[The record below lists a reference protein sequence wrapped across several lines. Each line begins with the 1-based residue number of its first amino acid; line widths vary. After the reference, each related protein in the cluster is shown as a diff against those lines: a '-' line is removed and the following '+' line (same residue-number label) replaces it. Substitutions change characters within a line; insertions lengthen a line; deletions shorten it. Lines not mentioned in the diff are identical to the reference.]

1 MTSQPPSS
9 SGGEFDGSGDAS
21 IEGDTPE
28 TLSLL
33 EDTSS
38 SGEGSAAVGTEE
50 DTGNIAANLIG
61 DASTGDIVESID
73 KPGDVD
79 DDPVPATGSISFFDP
94 DFGETRDAEIASR
107 AVVTQELDDGG
118 TLSVAQL
125 DALLAGFSLDTPG
138 GITVESTSAAGGKI
152 DWTYS
157 VGNAA
162 VDFLAEGEVVTLAFE
177 VRINDGI
184 FSDIQT

>member
-1 MTSQPPSS
+1 M
-9 SGGEFDGSGDAS
+9 
-21 IEGDTPE
+21 
-28 TLSLL
+28 
-33 EDTSS
+33 
-38 SGEGSAAVGTEE
+38 
-50 DTGNIAANLIG
+50 
-61 DASTGDIVESID
+61 
-73 KPGDVD
+73 
-79 DDPVPATGSISFFDP
+79 
-94 DFGETRDAEIASR
+94 
-107 AVVTQELDDGG
+107 DDGG

-184 FSDIQT
+184 FSDIRATPPI